1 MNLNQANEGKKEIE
15 DTKEKVVKIEQL
27 KKNPESYLRE
37 YFWWICGD
45 RMEFICYID
54 SKFKCIHFFFNQQRR

>member
-1 MNLNQANEGKKEIE
+1 MNLNQANEGKKELE

-27 KKNPESYLRE
+27 KKNHESYLRE

-45 RMEFICYID
+45 RMEFIL
-54 SKFKCIHFFFNQQRR
+54 